1 MMKKLAKAT
10 LLAAAAF
17 LLAGFPACSSD
28 DDDPTLDKIEIK
40 VDESTVK
47 TTYSVGE
54 AFDRTGI
61 TVMATYSD
69 GSTEDVTDKADY
81 EATCNGEVFTTATA
95 GVFEVTLTAFYEDE
109 IASTTCTIT
118 VNDGT
123 GNTGNSGNSGSGN
136 ENQGNGGNENQGN
149 GGNENQGNGGN
160 ENQGNGGN
168 GDAETPAAGTYTF
181 TPDLIST
188 VTSASTTDA
197 TVTVDG
203 FVFTYN
209 NVCYKTD
216 KYATSA
222 DAESFES
229 DPLAYLKFGGK
240 KQPAKNYIAF
250 TVPAGKTATVKA
262 TLFAAPAEDTNRAD
276 KYATIAEKTPT
287 GTVVATSTEKTVMT
301 TETFV
306 DSNKNK
312 YFGVPTE
319 SGFDKT
325 LSPTVDTTYYL
336 GYLDDTIHFTSV
348 SVTLE

>member
-54 AFDRTGI
+54 AFDPVGI

-123 GNTGNSGNSGSGN
+123 GNTGNSGNTGSTGSGDN
-136 ENQGNGGNENQGN
+136 TSPKTGE
-149 GGNENQGNGGN
+149 
-160 ENQGNGGN
+160 
-168 GDAETPAAGTYTF
+168 PAIVMYAG
-181 TPDLIST
+181 
-188 VTSASTTDA
+188 A
-197 TVTVDG
+197 
-203 FVFTYN
+203 
-209 NVCYKTD
+209 
-216 KYATSA
+216 
-222 DAESFES
+222 
-229 DPLAYLKFGGK
+229 
-240 KQPAKNYIAF
+240 
-250 TVPAGKTATVKA
+250 
-262 TLFAAPAEDTNRAD
+262 
-276 KYATIAEKTPT
+276 
-287 GTVVATSTEKTVMT
+287 VVALAGIMALAAYK
-301 TETFV
+301 
-306 DSNKNK
+306 KK
-312 YFGVPTE
+312 A
-319 SGFDKT
+319 
-325 LSPTVDTTYYL
+325 
-336 GYLDDTIHFTSV
+336 
-348 SVTLE
+348 